1 MSISA
6 AAIALAI
13 LRLLPVPNPEW
24 GETQA
29 DYRAR
34 VDIIAEAIAVATHG
48 SRALA
53 MAVVVKFDGESK
65 FSPFVQAGI
74 ERGHNGAI
82 CLGQHE
88 RLKRSLVEW
97 YGLAGLSLKATT
109 RCAYATADA
118 LRKSLAYCRARDPGA
133 GYPEAMVAY
142 GTGRTCNA
150 DESRRADL
158 FRERAEKWSMLMGAK
173 S

>member
-1 MSISA
+1 MVSA

-13 LRLLPVPNPEW
+13 LRLLPAPNPEW

-29 DYRAR
+29 EYRAR
-34 VDIIAEAIAVATHG
+34 VTIIAEAVAVA
-48 SRALA
+48 SRRDRSLA
-53 MAVVVKFDGESK
+53 MAVVVKFHGESR

-88 RLKRSLVEW
+88 RLKRTLVEW
-97 YGLAGLSLKATT
+97 YGLAGLSLEATT

-118 LRKSLAYCRARDPGA
+118 LKKHLAYCRARDPGA
-133 GYPEAMVAY
+133 GYPQAFVLY

-150 DESRRADL
+150 DESRRADI